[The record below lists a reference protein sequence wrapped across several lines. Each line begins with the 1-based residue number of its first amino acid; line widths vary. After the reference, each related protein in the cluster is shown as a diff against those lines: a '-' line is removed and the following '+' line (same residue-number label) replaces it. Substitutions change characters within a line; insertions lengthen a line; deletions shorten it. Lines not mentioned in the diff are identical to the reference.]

1 MSQITSAAHD
11 KAATNRNIFLF
22 FSSKLVSVL
31 GSSMY
36 TFVAGLFILN
46 ETGSGSSFAVTLLCG
61 LLPGILLAPFAGV
74 LADRVNRRR
83 LLIGSDLASA
93 LIMSLAFLFVSLEG
107 MSLWTIYLSLILLSI
122 CSTFYSI
129 SVSSSMMMLVD
140 SGSVQRAGSLNQIAG
155 SAGHLLAPILAGL
168 LYAFLPLQD
177 FMLLNAAGFTV
188 STVMGCMLRYKPIP
202 RLHAALEPAEAA
214 GPQPLRERLGTAVNG
229 VRTNLKEGFAYVIRR
244 PVLRS
249 LMGIVFWI
257 NFFVVALNVVLPYVA
272 VQTLGLSSKQYG
284 VLEAMLAAGVLLM
297 SLLLAILPQ
306 SKSPVRPIL
315 GGLSALGVLF
325 LALAVPL
332 LLHFTPKATFLLF
345 LPLLLLVGIM
355 IMVINIPIQV
365 YLQQT
370 TEEEYRGR
378 VFGLVE
384 GIAGSIAPL
393 GMLLYGVL
401 LDRIP
406 GSFILLVSGA
416 AILAVTLAGQRG
428 LVRSSAADQQAAQG
442 KTEQAGA

>member
-325 LALAVPL
+325 LTGGSAAAAF
-332 LLHFTPKATFLLF
+332 HSEGH
-345 LPLLLLVGIM
+345 LPSLPAAAPACRYHDYGHQYSDPGI
-355 IMVINIPIQV
+355 
-365 YLQQT
+365 
-370 TEEEYRGR
+370 
-378 VFGLVE
+378 
-384 GIAGSIAPL
+384 
-393 GMLLYGVL
+393 
-401 LDRIP
+401 
-406 GSFILLVSGA
+406 
-416 AILAVTLAGQRG
+416 
-428 LVRSSAADQQAAQG
+428 SAADHRGGVSWTRIRAGGGHRRFHRSARNAALWSPPRPDSRLVHSARLRCSYSGGHAGRTERSCPQQCR
-442 KTEQAGA
+442 